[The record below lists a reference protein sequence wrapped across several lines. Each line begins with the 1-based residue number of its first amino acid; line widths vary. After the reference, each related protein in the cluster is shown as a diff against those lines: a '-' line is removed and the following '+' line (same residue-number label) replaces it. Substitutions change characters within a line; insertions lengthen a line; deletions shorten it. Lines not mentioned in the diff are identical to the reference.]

1 MKVFYSDHH
10 HLELPPNHR
19 FPIEKYKLLR
29 EGLLEH
35 GILSSQNMVK
45 APLASRKTIILA
57 HTSEY
62 FDSIYSGNVEPK
74 VMRQIGLPWSEALV
88 HRSLASVGGAI
99 CAAEE
104 ALVNGISGNLA
115 GGTHHALASEGQ
127 GFCVFNDLAIVVL
140 HLFQQNLVCRA
151 AIIDLDVH
159 QGNGNAAILGSRSD
173 VFIFS
178 MHGEKNYPFRKVP
191 STLDIGLPDGAGDT
205 DYLFALQRA
214 LPAVVEF
221 KPEII
226 LYQAGVD
233 PLHEDQLGRLSLSM
247 QGLAERDYQV
257 LSLGKQLNIPIAIAM
272 GGGYAK
278 PIQVTVDAHIQTYRI
293 AKEIFGVNGKWRY

>member
-29 EGLLEH
+29 EGLLEQ

-45 APLASRKTIILA
+45 APLASRKTITLA
-57 HTSEY
+57 HTPEY
-62 FDSIYSGNVEPK
+62 FDSIYSGNVEQK

-88 HRSLASVGGAI
+88 RRSLASVGGAI

-104 ALVNGISGNLA
+104 ALVSGISGNLA
-115 GGTHHALASEGQ
+115 GGTHHALANEGQ
-127 GFCVFNDLAIVVL
+127 GFCVFNDLAVVVL
-140 HLFQQNLVCRA
+140 HLFQETLVRRA

-247 QGLAERDYQV
+247 QGLAERDYLV

-278 PIQVTVDAHIQTYRI
+278 PIQATVDAHIQTYRI
-293 AKEIFGVNGKWRY
+293 AKEIFGVNRR

>member
-10 HLELPPNHR
+10 HLDLPPNHR

-29 EGLLEH
+29 EGLLEQ

-45 APLASRKTIILA
+45 APLASRKTITLA
-57 HTSEY
+57 HTPEY

-104 ALVNGISGNLA
+104 ALISGISGNLA

-127 GFCVFNDLAIVVL
+127 GFCIFNDLAVVVL
-140 HLFQQNLVCRA
+140 HLFQQNLVRRA

-205 DYLFALQRA
+205 EYLFALQRA
-214 LPAVVEF
+214 LPSVVEF

-233 PLHEDQLGRLSLSM
+233 PLQQDQLGRLSLSM
-247 QGLAERDYQV
+247 QGLAERDYLV
-257 LSLGKQLNIPIAIAM
+257 LSLAKRLNIPIAIAM

-278 PIQVTVDAHIQTYRI
+278 PIQATVDAHIQTYRI
-293 AKEIFGVNGKWRY
+293 AKEIFGVIGR